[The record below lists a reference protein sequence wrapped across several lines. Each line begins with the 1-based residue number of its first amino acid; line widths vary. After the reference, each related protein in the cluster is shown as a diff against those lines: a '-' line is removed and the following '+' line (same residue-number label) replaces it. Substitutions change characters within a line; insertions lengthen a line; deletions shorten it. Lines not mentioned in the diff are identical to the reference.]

1 MKAKNILV
9 TGGTR
14 GIGHGI
20 VKGLLSIGC
29 NVGFCGRKSC
39 QEQQELLE
47 NLRQE
52 FPNAK
57 IHYYQCDIS
66 SSEGREA
73 LLDNFEKDFTTLD
86 GLVNNAGVAPEVR
99 ADILEMSSESFHRVL
114 GINLEGPFFLTQ
126 SAAKRMIENKT
137 ENFRCIINI
146 GSVSADYASISRGEY
161 CISKAG
167 IAMATKLWAV
177 RLADENIPVYEIR
190 PGIIKSDMTS
200 TVTAKYDK
208 LIADGLTL
216 QRRWGMPEDIAKA
229 VNMLVSGSLSYSTG
243 SVINVDGGLTIERF

>member
-1 MKAKNILV
+1 MQAKNILV

-20 VKGLLSIGC
+20 VRGLLSIGC
-29 NVGFCGRKSC
+29 NVGFCGRKS
-39 QEQQELLE
+39 QEEQQELVE
-47 NLRQE
+47 NLRKE
-52 FPNAK
+52 FPNVK
-57 IHYYQCDIS
+57 VNYYQCDIS
-66 SSEGREA
+66 SIAGQEA
-73 LLDNFEKDFTTLD
+73 LLDDFEKDFTTID
-86 GLVNNAGVAPEVR
+86 GLINNAGVAPLVR
-99 ADILEMSSESFHRVL
+99 ADILEMSPESFQRVL

-126 SAAKRMIENKT
+126 RVAKRMIENKT

-229 VNMLVSGSLSYSTG
+229 VNTLVTGSLSYSTG